1 MSLLRINS
9 MNKGAVLFFII
20 IVFLSGSV
28 QAQSLSD
35 FLGSLTKPHSGNTT
49 GTQKNTSLSNSEI
62 TSGLKQALEIGANNA
77 AKQLSQK
84 DGFFKNAAVKILLPP
99 EAQQVATTLR
109 SIGMGSLVDEAILS
123 MNRAAEDA
131 ASKAAPIFLNAIK
144 GMTIQDG
151 VQILQGGNNAATQY
165 LQRKTTPVLTTT
177 FSPVIEQSL
186 GKVGATK
193 IWKIVF
199 DTYNQIP
206 FMQQKVNPDLTGYV
220 TQQALKG
227 VFTEI
232 AAEELKIRTN
242 PAEQVTD
249 LLKKVFGKH

>member
-1 MSLLRINS
+1 MRLSR
-9 MNKGAVLFFII
+9 KFKAAFIFMAA
-20 IVFLSGSV
+20 FLIAGTV
-28 QAQSLSD
+28 QAQSLND
-35 FLGSLTKPHSGNTT
+35 FLNSFSRHNSEKTKIG
-49 GTQKNTSLSNSEI
+49 KNGASLSNSEV
-62 TSGLKQALEIGANNA
+62 TSGLKQALEIGTRA
-77 AKQLSQK
+77 AAQKLSHK
-84 DGFFKNAAVKILLPP
+84 DGFFKDAAVKILMPP
-99 EAQQVATTLR
+99 EAQKVVSTLR

-131 ASKAAPIFLNAIK
+131 ASKSAPIFLNAIK

-151 VQILQGGNNAATQY
+151 FQILNGGNNAATMY
-165 LQRKTTPVLTTT
+165 LQRKTTPALSAA

-193 IWKIVF
+193 VWKTVF

-206 FMQQKVNPDLTGYV
+206 FIQQKVNPDLTGYV

-232 AAEELKIRTN
+232 AVEELKIRTN
-242 PAEQVTD
+242 PADQVTS
-249 LLKKVFGKH
+249 LLKKVFGNKK